1 MFLLQYYGAH
11 IVHPYASTIGE
22 ELFQNGFVP
31 SETDYRIFRDFG
43 NIPGLDMAHS
53 YNGYVYHTK
62 YDRFN
67 AIPRRTYQLTGNNI
81 LSLAKALANAPEL
94 EDPEV

>member
-1 MFLLQYYGAH
+1 M
-11 IVHPYASTIGE
+11 HPYASTIGE

-31 SETDYRIFRDFG
+31 SETDFRIFRDFG

-53 YNGYVYHTK
+53 FNGFVYHTK

-67 AIPRRTYQLTGNNI
+67 VIPRRTYQLTGNNI
-81 LSLAKALANAPEL
+81 LSITKALANAPEM
-94 EDPEV
+94 EDPDVSQITLVA